1 MIRYLSDELIDALTP
16 FVCGLADDRELQPEI
31 RDHSLTIYYRGAA
44 LIRDLKIDN
53 GNLVGAVHY
62 KYIPLQRPDDSD
74 YVPRYA
80 VK

>member
-1 MIRYLSDELIDALTP
+1 MIRSLSDELIDALTP
-16 FVCGLADDRELQPEI
+16 FVRGLADDRELQPEI

-44 LIRDLKIDN
+44 LIRDLKIEN

-62 KYIPLQRPDDSD
+62 QYIPLQRPDDSD
-74 YVPRYA
+74 YVPLYA